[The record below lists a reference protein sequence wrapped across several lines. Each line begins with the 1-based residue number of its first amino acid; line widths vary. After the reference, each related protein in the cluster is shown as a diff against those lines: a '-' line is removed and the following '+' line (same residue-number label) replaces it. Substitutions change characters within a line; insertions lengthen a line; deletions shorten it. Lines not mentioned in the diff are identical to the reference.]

1 MEEDIKILEDYI
13 KLINKGYCEDCNELC
28 NIHSTPVFPS
38 RAIKQALENLLKAY
52 KEKEIETKK
61 DKETIAKLSFELGK
75 YQAKSKEDEAVIEKL
90 IDERNYI
97 INNLKID
104 LNKKGVYSQAKGQ
117 ISEILK
123 YYKLNEKYIFNKS
136 KEKKE

>member
-1 MEEDIKILEDYI
+1 MEEDIEDLKNYISFSNKRENFEKEEDWEFHRKTTIKI
-13 KLINKGYCEDCNELC
+13 
-28 NIHSTPVFPS
+28 
-38 RAIKQALENLLKAY
+38 ENLLKAY

-123 YYKLNEKYIFNKS
+123 YYKLNEKYIFNKA
-136 KEKKE
+136 KEKKNE

>member
-1 MEEDIKILEDYI
+1 MEEDIKILENIKKFVEIEFKHYI
-13 KLINKGYCEDCNELC
+13 TDREL
-28 NIHSTPVFPS
+28 
-38 RAIKQALENLLKAY
+38 KALETLLKDY
-52 KEKEIETKK
+52 KEIETKK
-61 DKETIAKLSFELGK
+61 DKETIAKLSYELGK
-75 YQAKSKEDEAVIEKL
+75 YQEKSKEDEAVIEKL

-136 KEKKE
+136 KEKKNNE